1 MDFFYFRKPDIRAKQ
16 FSDLP
21 LTEIAA
27 EIRTIYVSEI
37 LRVTTFIPYVCVAAN
52 FLVRVF
58 VQNSFL
64 ILL

>member
-1 MDFFYFRKPDIRAKQ
+1 PDVRAKQ

-21 LTEIAA
+21 LTEITAA
-27 EIRTIYVSEI
+27 IRTICVSQTM
-37 LRVTTFIPYVCVAAN
+37 RVTTFIPYPRVAAN
-52 FLVRVF
+52 FLVRVL